1 VQPLLTQ
8 HWEDRLQLAK
18 NPHLSKKVHLELL
31 TDALR
36 IAPTHYLGVVYD
48 YLCNLVGRPL
58 PADLIPQVVT
68 ALATYST
75 MPYTQLQL
83 LEFLQHNPLSTKD
96 LLTLAPCKL
105 SIETRGYLYHTYAT
119 NHEFQKAS
127 LSYYRPDLSV
137 TAALRL
143 GSAHLTVQEAAYVL
157 QQAFENAGS
166 LLSESVRCST
176 ISRTERLA
184 LIAATSTMLA
194 RRPAVRRRAQELL
207 REDSPPYHPAL
218 RELANAT
225 TVAPLRQALTPTLP
239 PPTRTHEQTADR
251 MNDEKIKLLKEIEDV
266 LATSE
271 RSWRAFFDLL
281 EKHPQSDLLSLA
293 HLIAALQRSTS
304 ATNRTPQAPGTNRGT
319 LANL

>member
-1 VQPLLTQ
+1 VLVTRKYVLQNAAIPPSVQPLLTQ

-137 TAALRL
+137 TIRIRPSN
-143 GSAHLTVQEAAYVL
+143 GTRGRV
-157 QQAFENAGS
+157 
-166 LLSESVRCST
+166 CT
-176 ISRTERLA
+176 
-184 LIAATSTMLA
+184 ATSIRKRRIPAERECTVFYHITNRAPGSHRCHEYNA
-194 RRPAVRRRAQELL
+194 R
-207 REDSPPYHPAL
+207 
-218 RELANAT
+218 
-225 TVAPLRQALTPTLP
+225 
-239 PPTRTHEQTADR
+239 QT
-251 MNDEKIKLLKEIEDV
+251 
-266 LATSE
+266 S
-271 RSWRAFFDLL
+271 
-281 EKHPQSDLLSLA
+281 
-293 HLIAALQRSTS
+293 RSTT
-304 ATNRTPQAPGTNRGT
+304 ARARTTTRG
-319 LANL
+319 